1 MYLLPGSEQFAG
13 RTGESA
19 PSRHEACKDPAMDPE
34 PLLRAL
40 VAIILSG
47 VLGWEREAAG
57 KSAGVRTHM
66 LVGLGA
72 ALFVILGELF
82 VLRFG
87 GQDLMRF
94 DPIRIV
100 EAVVTGI
107 SFLGAGT
114 IFVAKSEERVQG
126 LTTAASILVTAA
138 VGMMIG
144 LRYYLLATGI
154 TLLVFTV
161 LHGLGILK
169 EKLNGRKGNDTSPP
183 DRRA

>member
-1 MYLLPGSEQFAG
+1 MEMEL
-13 RTGESA
+13 
-19 PSRHEACKDPAMDPE
+19 M
-34 PLLRAL
+34 LRAL

-82 VLRFG
+82 VTRFTTARES
-87 GQDLMRF
+87 MRF

-114 IFVAKSEERVQG
+114 IFVSRGDERVKG

-138 VGMMIG
+138 VGMMVG
-144 LRYYLLATGI
+144 LRFYLLATGI

-169 EKLNGRKGNDTSPP
+169 EKLQSRSKKENVIVSP
-183 DRRA
+183 DDHG

>member
-1 MYLLPGSEQFAG
+1 
-13 RTGESA
+13 
-19 PSRHEACKDPAMDPE
+19 MDPE
-34 PLLRAL
+34 PLMRAV
-40 VAIILSG
+40 VAIVLSG

-82 VLRFG
+82 VQRFA
-87 GQDLMRF
+87 GQELMRF
-94 DPIRIV
+94 DPVRIV

-114 IFVAKSEERVQG
+114 IFVSKGEDRVKG

-138 VGMMIG
+138 VGMMVG
-144 LRYYLLATGI
+144 LRYYWLAAGI
-154 TLLVFTV
+154 TLMVFTV

-169 EKLNGRKGNDTSPP
+169 DKLAARSAKRPFPP
-183 DRRA
+183 DRGG

>member
-1 MYLLPGSEQFAG
+1 MEWEL
-13 RTGESA
+13 
-19 PSRHEACKDPAMDPE
+19 MV
-34 PLLRAL
+34 RAL
-40 VAIILSG
+40 VAIGLSG
-47 VLGWEREAAG
+47 ILGWERESAG

-82 VLRFG
+82 VARFASS
-87 GQDLMRF
+87 QESMRF

-114 IFVAKSEERVQG
+114 IFVSRGDERVKG

-138 VGMMIG
+138 VGMMVG
-144 LRYYLLATGI
+144 LRFYLLATGI

-169 EKLNGRKGNDTSPP
+169 EKLQEGAKAHRK
-183 DRRA
+183 